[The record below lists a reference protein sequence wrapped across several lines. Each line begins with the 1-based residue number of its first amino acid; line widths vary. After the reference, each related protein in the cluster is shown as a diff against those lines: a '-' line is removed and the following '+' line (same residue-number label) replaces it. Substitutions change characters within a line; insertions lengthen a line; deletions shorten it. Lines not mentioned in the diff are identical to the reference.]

1 MLNLPALHF
10 QEKSEGRVLASV
22 YSEVSGISERTLRKA
37 GDLSPDTI
45 KNAQQHSRDFVKGQL
60 DKNGY
65 SPEEIETW
73 LTLHPGYGS
82 PGMFY
87 SDLVYGCQIEGFI
100 SFPHTIELASA
111 IDRLSTRLVEARQRN
126 DLAGFKDALLNHPV
140 LGPAYFAQN
149 GAPTTQTTNTPLH
162 EQLRTA
168 EDWAA
173 IYQPLAAVTSHS
185 LLSLLALWD
194 VEFCSQYFSSFAP
207 RSCFAMVLPRLDPK
221 AGNADAG
228 KIEKRKGMFW
238 YPVRRLI
245 GLMAS
250 LGGFA
255 RNQRWPVRVPE
266 VEDVASKTVEFKQNL
281 VNWRDGTKKFTRRDF
296 THIWH
301 KLCPDHK
308 GSTGPIR
315 APEPSPL
322 FVATVFWQALLV
334 DVSTTSKVKSIMLI
348 EDDYLRWWTMHH
360 EALRAKGNVFGTSPW
375 PPCFNEI

>member
-10 QEKSEGRVLASV
+10 QEKSEGRALASV
-22 YSEVSGISERTLRKA
+22 YSEVTGISDRTLRKA
-37 GDLSPDTI
+37 DNLSPGTI
-45 KNAQQHSRDFVKGQL
+45 KKAQQHSRLHVEQQL
-60 DKNGY
+60 NGNGY
-65 SPEEIETW
+65 STEEVET
-73 LTLHPGYGS
+73 LLVQHPGFGA
-82 PGMFY
+82 PGMLY
-87 SDLVYGCQIEGFI
+87 SGLVYECQIEGFI
-100 SFPHTIELASA
+100 AFPHTIELASA
-111 IDRLSTRLVEARQRN
+111 IDRLSTRLFEARQRN
-126 DLAGFKDALLNHPV
+126 DLVGFKDALLNHPV

-149 GAPTTQTTNTPLH
+149 GAPTTQSTNNPLL

-168 EDWAA
+168 QDWAA
-173 IYQPLAAVTSHS
+173 IDQPLAAVTSNS

-207 RSCFAMVLPRLDPK
+207 RSCFAMVLPQLDPK

-228 KIEKRKGMFW
+228 KIAKRRGMFL

-245 GLMAS
+245 DLMACM
-250 LGGFA
+250 GEFA
-255 RNQRWPVRVPE
+255 RNHNWPERIPKAQDIVRQSYE
-266 VEDVASKTVEFKQNL
+266 SEQNL

-301 KLCPDHK
+301 KLCPDRK

-334 DVSTTSKVKSIMLI
+334 DVGTTSKVKSIMLI

-360 EALRAKGNVFGTSPW
+360 EALRAKGTVFGASPW
-375 PPCFNEI
+375 PVCFNEI